1 MKIYIAGKI
10 TGDPDYRTKF
20 ADAQRQIE
28 AQGHIV
34 LNPATLPEG
43 MEPKDYMRICFA
55 MIDVA
60 DRVLFLRDWFLS
72 TGAQIEMSYA
82 TTSGKSTFWRQ
93 LRNGFNAGKRRIIMK
108 IEFYIP
114 SDEFI
119 PSTLRLKVDD
129 EIDVYYEKLQTDFGY
144 RFTFFKFQQ
153 GVSRETATE
162 IVNQIVARM
171 VSQSYDHGSQ
181 WRENSVRLTLRT
193 TTN

>member
-10 TGDPDYRTKF
+10 TGDPDYRAKF

-72 TGAQIEMSYA
+72 TGAKIEMSYCDYI
-82 TTSGKSTFWRQ
+82 GKKYILASIAKWIQ
-93 LRNGFNAGKRRIIMK
+93 RR
-108 IEFYIP
+108 
-114 SDEFI
+114 
-119 PSTLRLKVDD
+119 
-129 EIDVYYEKLQTDFGY
+129 EK
-144 RFTFFKFQQ
+144 
-153 GVSRETATE
+153 EAE
-162 IVNQIVARM
+162 
-171 VSQSYDHGSQ
+171 
-181 WRENSVRLTLRT
+181 
-193 TTN
+193 